1 MKIRLLAVMAV
12 VVVGVMAG
20 TSPAMAAKAKTASA
34 WSKQHKDNKVFGE
47 AIHNLRKSSD
57 STNFALSTIAGEAVK
72 ALSALQTGL
81 VGLAGSYTNFEYG
94 VVQLYAGSDAI
105 PGAFL
110 ATPRIDPTV
119 EQSTVSGQF
128 ACLPTAL
135 GNVCDSADVLHAKVA
150 IRSVNPVANDAKSAV
165 YCRINASQTATAGT
179 TLWSTSK
186 PNTAFPGATS
196 PNFPPAFAVTRSP
209 ITPTDAAELK
219 VFPLQPVSTD
229 TLVDL
234 LDTTNSYKSTAAA
247 GPSLGT
253 GGFSLLN
260 SAPAGLG
267 GAGASPI
274 NVTLSCLSVPSS

>member
-1 MKIRLLAVMAV
+1 MAV

-20 TSPAMAAKAKTASA
+20 TSPAMAKKAHTASA
-34 WSKQHKDNKVFGE
+34 WSNQHKDNKVFGE
-47 AIHNLRKSSD
+47 AIHNLRLASD
-57 STNFALSTIAGEAVK
+57 KTNWDASQFSGFVITAAT
-72 ALSALQTGL
+72 ALQKGL
-81 VGLAGSYTNFEYG
+81 TDLAASYTNFEYG
-94 VVQLYAGSDAI
+94 VVQLYAGADAI

-165 YCRINASQTATAGT
+165 YCRISASQTATAGT

-196 PNFPPAFAVTRSP
+196 PNFPPAYAVTRSP
-209 ITPTDAAELK
+209 IAPTDAAELK

-234 LDTTNSYKSTAAA
+234 LDTGNSYKSTAAA

-274 NVTLSCLSVPSS
+274 NVTLSCLSVPNS